1 MTDAT
6 RVSRTVRLIPTT
18 ETLGTP
24 LTCSIFSYLNSAYL
38 FTSIDEEKIYN
49 TVLVFGVEESD
60 SLVTVHL
67 SILFKFFSDRFY

>member
-18 ETLGTP
+18 ETLGKP

-67 SILFKFFSDRFY
+67 SLLFKFFSDRFY